1 MSCNPRAHTSL
12 LATVRFTRPFSALA
26 AGLVLFAAMA
36 CGGKTEEAEAGP
48 DSAKVVVGAQTAVAS
63 SEPFTET
70 LGAIGVVSA
79 RPGHIATLSA
89 PAPTRVA
96 KVYVAVGQRVAPGEP
111 LVELEQS
118 GFRAAAQGA
127 AAAVTAAEQAAARAT
142 RLANEGI
149 VPRKDAEQAA
159 AELAKARS
167 DLVAAQRSLE
177 LSVMRSPIGGVV
189 TRLDATLGASVDVS
203 APLVE
208 VADPKTLDVVLSVTP
223 SDAARVRPG
232 ATVALREGQD
242 ASGVELGSGTAAD
255 IAATVDSVT
264 RSVAVRVRAPAT
276 RRTLRIGETVF
287 GQIAVS
293 VREGAVTVPVEAL
306 VPEGDGL
313 KVFVV
318 DEKGV
323 AHARPVTVGGKT
335 SKIAMIASGLAAGE
349 RVVTYGAYG
358 VEDGAVVMEV
368 KQ

>member
-1 MSCNPRAHTSL
+1 MTGNLLPRTRHWAPSR
-12 LATVRFTRPFSALA
+12 LAWPFSTLV
-26 AGLVLFAAMA
+26 AGLVLFSAAA

-48 DSAKVVVGAQTAVAS
+48 DSAQVVVGAQTAVAS

-96 KVYVAVGQRVAPGEP
+96 KVYVAIGQRVAPGEP

-127 AAAVTAAEQAAARAT
+127 AATVTAAEQAAARAT

-167 DLVAAQRSLE
+167 DLVAARRALE

-208 VADPKTLDVVLSVTP
+208 VADPKALDVILAVTP

-232 ATVALREGQD
+232 AAVALREGQD
-242 ASGVELGSGTAAD
+242 ASGAELGSGTATD

-287 GQIAVS
+287 GRIAVS
-293 VREGAVTVPVEAL
+293 VRDGAVTIPVEAL

-323 AHARPVTVGGKT
+323 AHARSVTVGGKT
-335 SKIAMIASGLAAGE
+335 AKVAMISSGLAAGE